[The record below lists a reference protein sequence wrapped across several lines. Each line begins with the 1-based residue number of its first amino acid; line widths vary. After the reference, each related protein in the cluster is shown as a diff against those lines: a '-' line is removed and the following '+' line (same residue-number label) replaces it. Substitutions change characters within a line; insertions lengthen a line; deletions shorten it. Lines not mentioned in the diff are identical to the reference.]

1 MVRHCSVRF
10 KCINL
15 LNSPTTLKPVLLSPG
30 YRWESEVQGSKTLL
44 DVDPHDLAPESV
56 FLTIILYQSHQNHF
70 LNYSNFRLGNTSQ
83 GRGQMK

>member
-44 DVDPHDLAPESV
+44 DVDPHDLAPECV
-56 FLTIILYQSHQNHF
+56 F
-70 LNYSNFRLGNTSQ
+70 NYYTTLITPKSLFKLL
-83 GRGQMK
+83 